1 MTAISSAPAGLVGRK
16 DELAFLFDLVDRISE
31 RDTGRAL
38 VIRGEPGIGKTSLLR
53 AASDRAGDDV
63 QILSTAGA
71 QAESDLPF
79 AGLHRL
85 LLPLLDRLERLPGRQ
100 RDALACAFGLG
111 AEAAPDRFLVAV
123 AVLNLLSED
132 RPLLCTIDDAQW
144 LDHPSAQALG
154 FVARRLSA
162 DPVLLLFAANAPTD
176 ELSGLPELEL
186 EGLRDADARELLMS
200 VAPGR
205 LDESVR
211 ERILAETHGNPLALL
226 ELPRGLS
233 PAQLAGGFGLTAAL
247 SDAGSLPRRI
257 EESFLR
263 RVETL
268 PAETQRLLLV
278 AAAEPAGEAA
288 LLWRAAHELG
298 ISHEA
303 LAPAAAAQLLEV
315 GVHVRF
321 RHPLV
326 RSAVYRAASLSERRR
341 VHGALAN
348 ATDPEVDPDRRA
360 WHRGEAASG
369 PDEALALELERSA
382 SRAQARA
389 GFAASAAFLER
400 AVGLTVDQPL
410 RTRRALDAARAKF
423 EAGAPDAAARL
434 LATAEMGPLDELQR
448 ARAERLK
455 AQIALARS
463 GFSDVPG
470 LTLGPQAPGLLLD
483 AAKRLGPL
491 DAELARE
498 TYLEAVTAAM
508 CAGSG
513 MQGCGV
519 KAVAEAAREAP
530 PASQPPRPV
539 DVLLDSLVARFTEPY
554 AAALPPLRRALHA
567 IAGTDGGGEHNPLWL
582 WFACPIAPEPLA
594 LDLWDDEK
602 WHELATRAVTVCRD
616 TGALAVL
623 PQALT
628 YRASMHVLA
637 GEFDA
642 ASALLDE
649 AYAIAEATGS
659 VPLRYPSML
668 LAVWRGDEAAALKTI
683 DEVTQDAKAR
693 GLERSIGFAQC
704 LTALLYNGLGRYRE
718 ALVAALRARAY
729 FPTDDLDDLGPLG
742 WALIELIEAGV
753 RSGSRDV
760 AVDALAQL
768 EERTQASGTE
778 WALGI
783 EARSRALLC
792 EGEAAERLYREAIE
806 RLDRIRIRV
815 ELPRARLYYGEWLR
829 RERRR
834 VDAREQ
840 LRLAH
845 EAFAAMG
852 AQAFAE
858 RARRELMAT
867 GEKLRTRSDETR
879 DELTPREAQIARL
892 ARDGLTNPEIAA
904 QLFLSARTVE
914 YHLHKVFAKLAINS
928 RMGLREAFREPESA

>member
-1 MTAISSAPAGLVGRK
+1 MTAVSSQPAGLVGRRA
-16 DELAFLFDLVDRISE
+16 ELGTVLDLVDRLRD
-31 RDTGRAL
+31 RDTSRAL

-53 AASDRAGDDV
+53 AASERAAAGGV
-63 QILSTAGA
+63 RVLSTAGA
-71 QAESDLPF
+71 QAEADLPF

-85 LLPLLDRLERLPGRQ
+85 LLPLLARLERLPGRQ
-100 RDALACAFGLG
+100 RDALAGAFGLG
-111 AEAAPDRFLVAV
+111 AEAGPDRFLVAV
-123 AVLNLLSED
+123 AALNLLADEG
-132 RPLLCTIDDAQW
+132 PLLCTIDDAQW
-144 LDHPSAQALG
+144 LDPPSAQALG

-162 DPVLLLFAANAPTD
+162 EEVVLLFAANAPAD
-176 ELSGLPELEL
+176 ELSGLPELAL
-186 EGLRDADARELLMS
+186 EGLRDAEARELLGS

-205 LDESVR
+205 LDDRVR
-211 ERILAETHGNPLALL
+211 ERILAEARGNPLALH
-226 ELPRGLS
+226 ELPRGLT
-233 PAQLAGGFGLTAAL
+233 PAQLAGGFGLPAVM
-247 SDAGSLPRRI
+247 SVPRRI

-263 RVETL
+263 RIEAL
-268 PAETQRLLLV
+268 PADTRRLLLV
-278 AAAEPAGEAA
+278 AAAEPTGEAA
-288 LLWRAAHELG
+288 LLWRAAQELG
-298 ISHEA
+298 IPNEA
-303 LAPAAAAQLLEV
+303 LAPAEAAGLLEV
-315 GVHVRF
+315 GVGVRF

-326 RSAVYRAASLSERRR
+326 RSAVYRRASVSERRDA
-341 VHGALAN
+341 HLALAH
-348 ATDPEVDPDRRA
+348 ATDPELDPDRRA

-369 PDEALALELERSA
+369 PDEGVALELERSA
-382 SRAQARA
+382 ARAQARA
-389 GFAASAAFLER
+389 GPAAAAAFLER
-400 AVGLTVDQPL
+400 SVGLTVDPRL

-423 EAGAPDAAARL
+423 EAAAPDPAARL
-434 LATAEMGPLDELQR
+434 LATAEMGPLDDLQR

-455 AQIALARS
+455 AQIAFARS
-463 GFSDVPG
+463 GTSDVPG
-470 LTLGPQAPGLLLD
+470 LKLGPQAPGLLLD
-483 AAKRLGPL
+483 AARRLGPL

-513 MQGCGV
+513 IHGCGV

-530 PASQPPRPV
+530 PGPQPPRPV

-554 AAALPPLRRALHA
+554 EDALPPLRSALHA
-567 IAGTDGGGEHNPLWL
+567 LAGTSGEDNPLWL

-602 WHELATRAVTVCRD
+602 WHELATRAVTLCRD
-616 TGALAVL
+616 AGALAVL

-637 GEFDA
+637 GEFDD

-649 AYAIAEATGS
+649 AYAIAEATGG

-668 LAVWRGDEAAALKTI
+668 LAAWRGDEAAALKVI
-683 DEVTQDAKAR
+683 DEVTQDARER

-742 WALIELIEAGV
+742 WALIELIEAAV
-753 RSGSRDV
+753 RSGGRDV
-760 AVDALAQL
+760 AAGALSQL
-768 EERTQASGTE
+768 EERTQASRTE

-783 EARSRALLC
+783 EARSRALLA
-792 EGEAAERLYREAIE
+792 EGAEAERLYLEAIE
-806 RLDRIRIRV
+806 RLARIRIRV

-840 LRLAH
+840 LRLAYD
-845 EAFAAMG
+845 AFAAMG

-867 GEKLRTRSDETR
+867 GERLRTRSHETR
-879 DELTPREAQIARL
+879 DELTPRESQIARL
-892 ARDGLTNPEIAA
+892 ARDGLTSPEIAA

-914 YHLHKVFAKLAINS
+914 YHLHKVFAKLDINS
-928 RMGLREAFREPESA
+928 RMGLRDVLPEADQPGED

>member
-1 MTAISSAPAGLVGRK
+1 
-16 DELAFLFDLVDRISE
+16 
-31 RDTGRAL
+31 
-38 VIRGEPGIGKTSLLR
+38 
-53 AASDRAGDDV
+53 
-63 QILSTAGA
+63 
-71 QAESDLPF
+71 
-79 AGLHRL
+79 
-85 LLPLLDRLERLPGRQ
+85 
-100 RDALACAFGLG
+100 
-111 AEAAPDRFLVAV
+111 
-123 AVLNLLSED
+123 
-132 RPLLCTIDDAQW
+132 
-144 LDHPSAQALG
+144 
-154 FVARRLSA
+154 
-162 DPVLLLFAANAPTD
+162 
-176 ELSGLPELEL
+176 
-186 EGLRDADARELLMS
+186 
-200 VAPGR
+200 
-205 LDESVR
+205 
-211 ERILAETHGNPLALL
+211 
-226 ELPRGLS
+226 
-233 PAQLAGGFGLTAAL
+233 
-247 SDAGSLPRRI
+247 
-257 EESFLR
+257 
-263 RVETL
+263 
-268 PAETQRLLLV
+268 LLV
-278 AAAEPAGEAA
+278 AAAEPAGEAE

-303 LAPAAAAQLLEV
+303 LGPAAAADLLEV

-326 RSAVYRAASLSERRR
+326 RSSVYRAASVSERRR
-341 VHGALAN
+341 VHRALAN

-360 WHRGEAASG
+360 WQRGEAASG
-369 PDEALALELERSA
+369 PEEALALELERSA

-400 AVGLTVDQPL
+400 AAGLTVDPVQ
-410 RTRRALDAARAKF
+410 RARRALDAARAKF
-423 EAGAPDAAARL
+423 EAGAPDAAGRL

-470 LTLGPQAPGLLLD
+470 LSLGPQARGLLLD

-491 DAELARE
+491 DARLARE

-554 AAALPPLRRALHA
+554 EAALPPLRRALHA
-567 IAGTDGGGEHNPLWL
+567 IAGTDGSEDNPLWL

-628 YRASMHVLA
+628 YRASMHVLG

-642 ASALLDE
+642 GSALLDE

-760 AVDALAQL
+760 AADALLQL
-768 EERTQASGTE
+768 EERTQASGTD

-783 EARSRALLC
+783 EARSKALLC

-806 RLDRIRIRV
+806 RLARIRIRV

-840 LRLAH
+840 LRLAY

-867 GEKLRTRSDETR
+867 GEKLRTRNDETR
-879 DELTPREAQIARL
+879 DELTPRESQIARL

-914 YHLHKVFAKLAINS
+914 YHLHKVFAKLEINS
-928 RMGLREAFREPESA
+928 RMGLREALAQGGREA